1 MLPQDIEKRKRI
13 AADIERGVNL
23 LNEID
28 MLLSDVDDIA
38 NTLQDEDIV
47 KARVFKDLLKA
58 RYEGQELLSKAK
70 EKVAKVEDDL
80 TSVDILNKLSK

>member
-13 AADIERGVNL
+13 AVDIERGVTL

-28 MLLSDVDDIA
+28 ILLSDIDDIA

-47 KARVFKDLLKA
+47 KAKVFKDLLKA
-58 RYEGQELLSKAK
+58 RYEGQELLNKAK

>member
-28 MLLSDVDDIA
+28 MLQSDIDDIA
-38 NTLQDEDIV
+38 NTLQDEDVV
-47 KARVFKDLLKA
+47 KAKVFKDLLKA
-58 RYEGQELLSKAK
+58 RYEGQELLNKAK

>member
-13 AADIERGVNL
+13 AVDIERGVNL

-28 MLLSDVDDIA
+28 ILLSDIDDIA

-47 KARVFKDLLKA
+47 KAKVFKDLLKA
-58 RYEGQELLSKAK
+58 RYEGQELLNKAK